1 MKLELKAALEHI
13 LNLLKLPALQ
23 VVIELPKN
31 PNFGDF
37 SSNIAM
43 KLSRE
48 VKSEPIEIAE
58 NIKESLTLEYP
69 NLIESIDVV
78 RPGFLNINVNK
89 KYICS
94 KIETIIKSGDLFG
107 YSKYG
112 KGKRALVEFVSANPT
127 GPLTVGHGRGAILG
141 DVISNILKW
150 NGYSVEREYY
160 YNNAGRQM
168 EKLGLSVQ
176 ARYLELLGD
185 KIDFPEDGYE
195 GTYIKNIAQEVFNE
209 FGDQLRD
216 SNDLLLFIEIAEE
229 YIFSIIKQTL
239 KKLDIKFNNYFNE
252 KSLFQDGSIDQIVEI
267 LSDKNLIY
275 KKDGATWFKASAI
288 GKEQD
293 RVIIKS
299 TGEPTYRLPDIA
311 YHRNKLERGYD
322 LIIDVL
328 GADHMDAFPDVLAA
342 VEQMDYPI
350 NKIKVLIHQFVTLIK
365 EGKPVKMST
374 RKAQF
379 VTLDNLIEDVG
390 IDVVRYFF
398 LMRGM
403 NSHLNFDLDLA
414 RDESDENP
422 VYYLQYANAR
432 LSNILKNAIE
442 LGYDLNLNKTDFTL
456 LSIDLE
462 IDIIKT
468 LLDFPFII
476 EKILDSLEPQGLA
489 IYLNNLAGKFHRY
502 YAKERVLT
510 NNNDL
515 TAARL
520 QLIRSIQIVIKNG
533 LKILNISAPDRM

>member
-1 MKLELKAALEHI
+1 MKNKIITIISDTLKSMDYPLVKI
-13 LNLLKLPALQ
+13 S
-23 VVIELPKN
+23 IEKPKN
-31 PNFGDF
+31 KENGDI
-37 SSNIAM
+37 SSNIAFLLSKELKQNPLDIAD
-43 KLSRE
+43 KLKKTLS
-48 VKSEPIEIAE
+48 KSELFQSVDVANPGFINFKFNVEAIVQ
-58 NIKESLTLEYP
+58 SV
-69 NLIESIDVV
+69 ESIIK
-78 RPGFLNINVNK
+78 LNHDYGKNNSGENK
-89 KYICS
+89 KV
-94 KIETIIKSGDLFG
+94 
-107 YSKYG
+107 
-112 KGKRALVEFVSANPT
+112 LVEFVSANPT

-141 DVISNILKW
+141 DVISNILEW

-176 ARYLELLGD
+176 ARYLEFLGD
-185 KIDFPEDGYE
+185 KIEFPEDGYE
-195 GTYIKNIAQEVFNE
+195 GKYIKNIAEEIFND
-209 FGDQLRD
+209 FGNQLR
-216 SNDLLLFIEIAEE
+216 SSKDLLLFTEKAEKT
-229 YIFSIIKQTL
+229 IFSIIKQTL
-239 KKLDIKFNNYFNE
+239 KKLDIKFDNYFNE
-252 KSLFQDGSIDQIVEI
+252 KSLFENGSIEKIVRI
-267 LSDKNLIY
+267 LSDKGLIY
-275 KKDGATWFKASAI
+275 KKDGATWLKASAI

-311 YHRNKLERGYD
+311 YHRDKLERGYD

-350 NKIKVLIHQFVTLIK
+350 KRIKVLIHQFVTLIK
-365 EGKPVKMST
+365 KGKPVKMST

-390 IDVVRYFF
+390 VDVVRYFF

-442 LGYDLNLNKTDFTL
+442 LGYDFNLNKTDFTL

-476 EKILDSLEPQGLA
+476 EKTLDSLEPQGLA

-502 YAKERVLT
+502 YARERVLT

-533 LKILNISAPDRM
+533 LGILNISAPDRM